1 MVGEAMGKQVG
12 VEHLQER
19 NEVAHAFCDHGKA
32 RELLGYEAKVS
43 LEEGIARMAEWGK
56 SIGPRDSKDF
66 EGIEIDKNLPPAWK
80 AIVRR

>member
-1 MVGEAMGKQVG
+1 MGKQVG